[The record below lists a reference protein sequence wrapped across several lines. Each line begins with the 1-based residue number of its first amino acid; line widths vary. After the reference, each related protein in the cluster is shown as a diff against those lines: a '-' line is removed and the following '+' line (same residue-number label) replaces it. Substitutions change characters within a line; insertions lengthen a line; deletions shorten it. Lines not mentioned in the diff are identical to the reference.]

1 MDPVTAA
8 IIAAVLAG
16 AAAGLTDTAKTAI
29 ADAYN
34 GLKGLLKRKFGEESE
49 VVKAATGVESKPDS
63 AGRKETLKEE
73 VAATKADQDADVLA
87 AAQALLEKV
96 KATPGG
102 SQIIQTVTGN
112 QNIVISG
119 TANTVTF
126 TTSAPAADEE
136 KKRSRPDNRAP

>member
-29 ADAYN
+29 ADAYT
-34 GLKGLLKRKFGEESE
+34 GLKGLLKRKFGEGSE
-49 VVKAATGVESKPDS
+49 VVKAAAGVESKPDS
-63 AGRKETLKEE
+63 AGRKEMLKEE
-73 VAATKADQDADVLA
+73 VAAAKADQDPEIFA
-87 AAQALLEKV
+87 AAKALLEKIN
-96 KATPGG
+96 AQPSG

-119 TANTVTF
+119 AGNVVNIN
-126 TTSAPAADEE
+126 
-136 KKRSRPDNRAP
+136 RPDPSEQKKTKPTG